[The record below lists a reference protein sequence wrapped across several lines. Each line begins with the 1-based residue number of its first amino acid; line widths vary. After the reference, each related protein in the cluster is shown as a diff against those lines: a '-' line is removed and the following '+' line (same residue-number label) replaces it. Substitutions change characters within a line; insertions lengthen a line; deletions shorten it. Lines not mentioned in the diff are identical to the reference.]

1 MFSGKFKKIKNLKF
15 FEWREVKEEVNFI
28 LKIWLQ
34 MI

>member
-1 MFSGKFKKIKNLKF
+1 MFSSKFLEKKLKI